1 MFRCV
6 GGKRRIASRIVDRI
20 LKECEGRPLT
30 SYCEPFVATGSVCLA
45 LLKTVGEAT
54 RRVWLNDLDKATFA
68 LWWCVLNESDELLHL
83 VDEFK
88 PSRRAFFQFK
98 NELLGCVEFSLP
110 ELAFRKLAVHQL
122 SFSGLGVM
130 AGGTVKPVSSRWSPR
145 HIRKNVN
152 EARRLL
158 AGREVTIT
166 NMDYKAVLSR
176 VDSDT
181 SVFVDPPYVVAGAV
195 LYQHAFT
202 QKDHVELGSL
212 LAAARFPWVLTYD
225 DCTLVRRMYG
235 DDTIVEVPMT
245 YSVNG
250 ISKKRELLITP
261 KSNANIPAGI
271 RFSEPFAR
279 RQTIVGLLN
288 SSRLSLEEMERS
300 NHLPRAE

>member
-1 MFRCV
+1 M
-6 GGKRRIASRIVDRI
+6 
-20 LKECEGRPLT
+20 
-30 SYCEPFVATGSVCLA
+30 
-45 LLKTVGEAT
+45 
-54 RRVWLNDLDKATFA
+54 DKGTYA
-68 LWWCVLNESDELLHL
+68 LWWSIHNQPDELLSL
-83 VDEFK
+83 VYGFK
-88 PSRRAFFQFK
+88 PSREAFFQFK
-98 NELLGCVEFSLP
+98 HDLLGGVEFPLP
-110 ELAFRKLAVHQL
+110 EFALRKLAVHQM
-122 SFSGLGVM
+122 SFSGLGVR
-130 AGGTVKPVSSRWSPR
+130 AGGPMTAIASRWSPR
-145 HIRKNVN
+145 HIQRNVE

-158 AGREVTIT
+158 DGRQVTIT

-181 SVFVDPPYVVAGAV
+181 SVFVDPPYVVAGSV

-235 DDTIVEVPMT
+235 DDTIVEIPMT

-279 RQTIVGLLN
+279 RQTIVGPLN
-288 SSRLSLEEMERS
+288 FSRLSLEEMEQS

>member
-1 MFRCV
+1 M
-6 GGKRRIASRIVDRI
+6 
-20 LKECEGRPLT
+20 
-30 SYCEPFVATGSVCLA
+30 
-45 LLKTVGEAT
+45 
-54 RRVWLNDLDKATFA
+54 
-68 LWWCVLNESDELLHL
+68 
-83 VDEFK
+83 
-88 PSRRAFFQFK
+88 
-98 NELLGCVEFSLP
+98 
-110 ELAFRKLAVHQL
+110 
-122 SFSGLGVM
+122 
-130 AGGTVKPVSSRWSPR
+130 
-145 HIRKNVN
+145 
-152 EARRLL
+152 
-158 AGREVTIT
+158 TIT

-181 SVFVDPPYVVAGAV
+181 SVFVDPPYVVAGSV

-235 DDTIVEVPMT
+235 DDTIVEIPMT

-279 RQTIVGLLN
+279 RQTIVGPLN
-288 SSRLSLEEMERS
+288 FSRLSLEEMEQS